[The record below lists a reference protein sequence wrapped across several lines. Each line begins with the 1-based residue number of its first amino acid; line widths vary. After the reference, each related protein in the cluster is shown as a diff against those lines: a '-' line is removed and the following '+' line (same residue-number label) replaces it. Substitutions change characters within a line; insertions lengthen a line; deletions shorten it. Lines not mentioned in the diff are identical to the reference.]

1 MRLLLKLL
9 LLLLPMQLFAQ
20 TRVVF
25 TPQWTAQ
32 SQFAGYYVALEKG
45 FYKSAG
51 LDVEILHPSAS
62 SPAVNSIKAGECDIV
77 SMQLLHA
84 MVEVSNGFELVHVM
98 QTSQHSG
105 LQVIS
110 RDNSI
115 KTFEDL
121 RGKRVGIWKSGFG
134 GLAKLPDV
142 DMNLGIEWV
151 PFIQNI
157 NLFLSGAIDATLAM
171 SYSEALKIKA
181 AGIEDAQVISFSGT
195 VYDFPDDGLFV
206 TREYY
211 EKNSIIVDAFVEESR
226 RGWEWVRENVDEAV
240 DIVLEY
246 TKRENVATNRT
257 IQKWMLEEV
266 LRLQSSDGCSKP
278 TFNFDK
284 KTFETMDS
292 IALKNGLLKRSVS
305 YEEMKGGKR

>member
-157 NLFLSGAIDATLAM
+157 NLFLSVMYVYCFI
-171 SYSEALKIKA
+171 SY
-181 AGIEDAQVISFSGT
+181 
-195 VYDFPDDGLFV
+195 
-206 TREYY
+206 
-211 EKNSIIVDAFVEESR
+211 
-226 RGWEWVRENVDEAV
+226 
-240 DIVLEY
+240 
-246 TKRENVATNRT
+246 
-257 IQKWMLEEV
+257 
-266 LRLQSSDGCSKP
+266 
-278 TFNFDK
+278 
-284 KTFETMDS
+284 
-292 IALKNGLLKRSVS
+292 
-305 YEEMKGGKR
+305 